1 MLKHK
6 GGNTVNILLVE
17 DNPGDIELTRRALK
31 MGKILNNLMVTEDG
45 LEAME
50 ILNRTGKY
58 RDVPKPDL
66 ILLDLNLPGKDGRAI
81 LAEIKENPELKTIPV
96 VVLTSSQAEEDILKT
111 YELHANCFI
120 TKPVDFNSFIEV
132 VRKIENFWF
141 DIVQLPKGK

>member
-66 ILLDLNLPGKDGRAI
+66 ILLDLNLPGNDGRAI